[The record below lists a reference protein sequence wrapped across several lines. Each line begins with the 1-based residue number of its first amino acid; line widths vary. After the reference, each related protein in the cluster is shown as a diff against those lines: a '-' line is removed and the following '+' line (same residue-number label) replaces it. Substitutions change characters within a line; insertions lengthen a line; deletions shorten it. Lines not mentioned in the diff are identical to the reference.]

1 MGATEDPV
9 WLCFPKRSLGP
20 RGIRALVTFFQ
31 GGEESDKGEG
41 KKAKALA
48 NGGAASSPDGKAGS
62 SSKGPAPTPTDVAGN
77 YALAQ
82 QASKERPNPSEDTI
96 SGERSQFEGVTD
108 TSSED
113 EDAEVYE
120 YGRADIDRARDKQV
134 KNVGGM
140 EQD

>member
-1 MGATEDPV
+1 MCE
-9 WLCFPKRSLGP
+9 
-20 RGIRALVTFFQ
+20 
-31 GGEESDKGEG
+31 
-41 KKAKALA
+41 
-48 NGGAASSPDGKAGS
+48 
-62 SSKGPAPTPTDVAGN
+62 PAW
-77 YALAQ
+77 Q